1 MVGNNIAVLEN
12 GHVVG
17 TLKYL
22 DDYVGFSNDEDLQKG
37 YFFPV
42 HLEQTG
48 TTMTL
53 KKNGAIVPDRQNIAF
68 DPDLILRVTPET
80 TFGIEVDGTALVEL
94 SFASAT
100 FDHNE

>member
-1 MVGNNIAVLEN
+1 MVENVVVLEN

-22 DDYVGFSNDEDLQKG
+22 DDYVGFSGDTDLQKG

-53 KKNGAIVPDRQNIAF
+53 KKNGVVIPDRENIAF
-68 DPDLILRVTPET
+68 DPELVLRVTPST
-80 TFGIEVDGTALVEL
+80 TFGIEVDGTEVVEF
-94 SFASAT
+94 SFLSAT
-100 FDHNE
+100 FAS

>member
-1 MVGNNIAVLEN
+1 MVENVAVLEN

-22 DDYVGFSNDEDLQKG
+22 DDYVGFSGDEDLQKG

-42 HLEQTG
+42 NLEQTG

-53 KKNGAIVPDRQNIAF
+53 KKNGSVVPDREDIPF
-68 DPDLILRVTPET
+68 DPELVFRIESPST
-80 TFGIEVDGTALVEL
+80 TFGIEVDGTEVVTF
-94 SFASAT
+94 SFLSAT
-100 FDHNE
+100 FNP